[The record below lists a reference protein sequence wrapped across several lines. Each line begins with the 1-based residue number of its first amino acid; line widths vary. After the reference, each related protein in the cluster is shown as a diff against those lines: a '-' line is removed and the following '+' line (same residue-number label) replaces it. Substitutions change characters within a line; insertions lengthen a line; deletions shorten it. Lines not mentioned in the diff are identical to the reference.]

1 MLAESVNIEKSR
13 IKRQQSESGL
23 DISFT
28 IIHRHTSSSL
38 YPNAF
43 DGVLAS
49 FVSLSLKLG
58 LAWIRV
64 ILLVS
69 IQPLIS
75 FYYQFFILILTTII
89 RLVIK

>member
-49 FVSLSLKLG
+49 FVSLKLG

>member
-23 DISFT
+23 DISFN
-28 IIHRHTSSSL
+28 IIHEHTSSSL

-49 FVSLSLKLG
+49 FVS
-58 LAWIRV
+58 
-64 ILLVS
+64 
-69 IQPLIS
+69 P
-75 FYYQFFILILTTII
+75 
-89 RLVIK
+89 

>member
-1 MLAESVNIEKSR
+1 MLAVSVNIEKSR

-23 DISFT
+23 DISFN
-28 IIHRHTSSSL
+28 IIHRHTFSSL

-69 IQPLIS
+69 IQP
-75 FYYQFFILILTTII
+75 
-89 RLVIK
+89 